1 MLEGNA
7 GEASGRVSF
16 ALQVRFSIAF
26 QWRSYLES
34 SREYVALKATILI
47 FLREFLLF
55 AVLFAMVAYAVLAIV
70 FYNKDGGFQFVC
82 VIDFH
87 FFSVLFKND
96 RPGDDGTLR
105 SV

>member
-55 AVLFAMVAYAVLAIV
+55 AALFAMVANAVLAIV

-87 FFSVLFKND
+87 FFSVLFNK
-96 RPGDDGTLR
+96 T
-105 SV
+105 

>member
-1 MLEGNA
+1 M
-7 GEASGRVSF
+7 
-16 ALQVRFSIAF
+16 
-26 QWRSYLES
+26 ES

-87 FFSVLFKND
+87 FFSVLFNK
-96 RPGDDGTLR
+96 T
-105 SV
+105 